1 MLCQLES
8 LCRCSGRS
16 SENGLKT
23 EGWILYFWAGW
34 LAGWR
39 FDYLSFS
46 TVEEIELRGCFAR
59 PLGLTQAKS
68 TEAHGKGCAIIALLL
83 LGKTIAYR

>member
-23 EGWILYFWAGW
+23 EEWIPYFWG
-34 LAGWR
+34 GWR

-46 TVEEIELRGCFAR
+46 IVEEIELRGCFAR

-68 TEAHGKGCAIIALLL
+68 TEANGKGCAIIALLL